1 MHPPVR
7 ATRTGYL
14 HRTCRA
20 TRPPPPRPRS
30 DPGAPH
36 PRTPLQADILP
47 RNASNAGMAIIGM
60 AASASG
66 IIAPVVIGALRSAYG
81 GFTVPLFFLAASTLL
96 ATVCLVPLGVTHR
109 RRVRLDPEQLELV

>member
-1 MHPPVR
+1 MRLRTALPRGLELAALR
-7 ATRTGYL
+7 AARVQSTI
-14 HRTCRA
+14 
-20 TRPPPPRPRS
+20 
-30 DPGAPH
+30 
-36 PRTPLQADILP
+36 ADILP